1 MADLQQL
8 REKIR
13 AFTAE
18 RDWAQ
23 FHNPKDMAISLALE
37 AGEVLEHFQ
46 WKSGAQVEEYIKTHK
61 EEIADEVADVF
72 IYLIEMSELL
82 GIDLIEAA
90 NKKLAKNAQKYPI
103 EKSRGNAK
111 KYTEL

>member
-1 MADLQQL
+1 MSDLNAL

-23 FHNPKDMAISLALE
+23 FHNPKDMAISLSLE
-37 AGEVLEHFQ
+37 AAELLEHFQ
-46 WKSGAQVEEYIKTHK
+46 WKSASEVEEYLKSHRGDV
-61 EEIADEVADVF
+61 ADEMADVL
-72 IYLIEMSELL
+72 IYLIELADIL
-82 GIDLIEAA
+82 GIDLLKAA
-90 NKKLAKNAQKYPI
+90 NQKLAQNAAKYPVA
-103 EKSRGNAK
+103 KSRGNAK